1 MYGWVPLL
9 SLWNYQIVNQLHSN
23 IKQKVKKKRIKT
35 EEFEKKIRD
44 NGDDLIIVMM
54 MRKEPVHKIF
64 VKLNE
69 LMYLKY

>member
-54 MRKEPVHKIF
+54 MMKEPVHKIF

-69 LMYLKY
+69 LI